1 MTANTAGFLPRCNEV
16 RTARR
21 IVSPDLSRRSF
32 RAPQLRPM
40 LTVVFRNDLD
50 ARGVV
55 HPTCADQYACHIG
68 NTRRK
73 TIASARDSSVLSLSG
88 GAG

>member
-1 MTANTAGFLPRCNEV
+1 
-16 RTARR
+16 
-21 IVSPDLSRRSF
+21 
-32 RAPQLRPM
+32 M